1 MRRVGAPACARAPAY
16 VAAWVRV
23 VPYVVE
29 HLCLCV
35 RRAGCRQCVACS
47 VGQPVCVRV
56 CVPVCCSWMSMSTC
70 GVVSARVGVSAFG
83 SQVRG
88 RAYARGWLWT
98 GSWACV
104 CALLGACVVGV
115 GGGRSG
121 DALQE
126 APFVLRSC
134 WAPSLRLWKK
144 GPEKPLA
151 GHRPP
156 PPLRPPGSRGPHP
169 PRAAICLGL
178 EIWGGS
184 SRSGGWPV
192 MGSLSFLTP
201 NAHLRGRQKCAG
213 RILALGRN
221 LVNGKEDWID
231 RRARAPSLNG
241 QVVTEPSPGSASL
254 QSEEHTLLGCRAIG
268 AHTRNAAGVD

>member
-1 MRRVGAPACARAPAY
+1 MRALKRAVGARAPAY

-70 GVVSARVGVSAFG
+70 GVVSARVGISAFG
-83 SQVRG
+83 PQVRG

-156 PPLRPPGSRGPHP
+156 PPLGTWMTPVLGPLALGDP
-169 PRAAICLGL
+169 ILLGL
-178 EIWGGS
+178 LSAWAW
-184 SRSGGWPV
+184 RSGGEVVGVVAGPSW
-192 MGSLSFLTP
+192 GHYLS
-201 NAHLRGRQKCAG
+201 
-213 RILALGRN
+213 
-221 LVNGKEDWID
+221 
-231 RRARAPSLNG
+231 
-241 QVVTEPSPGSASL
+241 
-254 QSEEHTLLGCRAIG
+254 
-268 AHTRNAAGVD
+268 